1 MVMTIVKHS
10 PRQLAEIAAS
20 LDLEFNDISLLELAL
35 VHGSFI
41 AEFPGVFEESNQRL
55 EFLGDAVLG
64 LIVAQELLTR
74 FPEWP
79 EGRMTE
85 VRASLV
91 DGQSLSK
98 IGARLGLG
106 DWLVMGRGEID
117 RGGSERWSNLADAFE
132 ALMGALFIDQGY
144 DASRDFA
151 IRVMAPELE
160 LAAEAEAAPRHP
172 KSLLHEAAMER
183 GYGPPMYKTVH
194 MKGPSHDPTFTVQAV
209 VNGEAMGTGEGRS
222 KKSAGAE
229 AAGAALVALS
239 DD

>member
-1 MVMTIVKHS
+1 MITVKHS

-20 LDLEFNDISLLELAL
+20 LGLEFDDISLLETAF
-35 VHGSFI
+35 VHGSFVS
-41 AEFPGVFEESNQRL
+41 EFPGVFDESNQRL

-79 EGRMTE
+79 EGRLTQ

-98 IGARLGLG
+98 IAARLGLG
-106 DWLVMGRGEID
+106 EWLVMGRGEIE
-117 RGGSERWSNLADAFE
+117 RGGSERRSNLADVFE
-132 ALMGALFIDQGY
+132 ALMGALFLDQGY

-151 IRVMAPELE
+151 VRVMGVELD
-160 LAAEAEAAPRHP
+160 LAGEAGAAQRHP

-183 GYGPPMYKTVH
+183 GYGPPVYETIDMD
-194 MKGPSHDPTFTVQAV
+194 GPSHDPIFTVQAM
-209 VNGEAMGTGEGRS
+209 VNGVALGTGQGPS
-222 KKSAGAE
+222 KKTAGAE
-229 AAGAALVALS
+229 AAMEALEALS
-239 DD
+239 EG

>member
-1 MVMTIVKHS
+1 MKHS

-20 LDLEFNDISLLELAL
+20 LGLEFDDISLLEMAF
-35 VHGSFI
+35 VHGSFVS
-41 AEFPGVFEESNQRL
+41 EFPGVFDESNQRL

-79 EGRMTE
+79 EGRLTQ

-98 IGARLGLG
+98 IGAKLGLG
-106 DWLVMGRGEID
+106 EWLVMGRGEIE
-117 RGGSERWSNLADAFE
+117 RGGSERRSNLADAFE
-132 ALMGALFIDQGY
+132 ALMGALFLDQGY

-151 IRVMAPELE
+151 VRVMGVELD
-160 LAAEAEAAPRHP
+160 LAGEAGAAQRHP

-183 GYGPPMYKTVH
+183 GYGPPVYETIDMD
-194 MKGPSHDPTFTVQAV
+194 GPSHDPIFTVQAM
-209 VNGEAMGTGEGRS
+209 VNGVALGTGQGPS

-229 AAGAALVALS
+229 AAVEALGALS
-239 DD
+239 EG

>member
-1 MVMTIVKHS
+1 MKHS

-20 LDLEFNDISLLELAL
+20 LELEFDGISLLEMAF
-35 VHGSFI
+35 VHGSFVS
-41 AEFPGVFEESNQRL
+41 EFPGVFDESNQRL

-79 EGRMTE
+79 EGRLTQ

-98 IGARLGLG
+98 IAARLGLG
-106 DWLVMGRGEID
+106 DWLVMGRGEIE
-117 RGGSERWSNLADAFE
+117 RGGSERRSNLADAFE
-132 ALMGALFIDQGY
+132 ALMGALFLDQGY

-151 IRVMAPELE
+151 VRVMGVELD
-160 LAAEAEAAPRHP
+160 LAGESGAAQRHP

-183 GYGPPMYKTVH
+183 GYGPPVYETIDMD
-194 MKGPSHDPTFTVQAV
+194 GPSHDPIFTVQAM
-209 VNGEAMGTGEGRS
+209 VNGVALGTGQGPS

-229 AAGAALVALS
+229 AAAEALRELS
-239 DD
+239 GR

>member
-1 MVMTIVKHS
+1 MIIVKHS

-20 LDLEFNDISLLELAL
+20 LGLEFDDISLLEMAF
-35 VHGSFI
+35 VHGSFVS
-41 AEFPGVFEESNQRL
+41 EFPGVFDESNQRL

-79 EGRMTE
+79 EGRLTQ

-98 IGARLGLG
+98 VGAKLGLG
-106 DWLVMGRGEID
+106 EWLVMGRGEIE
-117 RGGSERWSNLADAFE
+117 RGGSKRRSNLADAFE
-132 ALMGALFIDQGY
+132 ALMGALFLDQGY

-151 IRVMAPELE
+151 VRVMGVELD
-160 LAAEAEAAPRHP
+160 LAGEAGAAQRHP

-183 GYGPPMYKTVH
+183 GYGPPVYETIDMD
-194 MKGPSHDPTFTVQAV
+194 GPSHDPIFTVQAM
-209 VNGEAMGTGEGRS
+209 VNGVAMGTGQGPS

-229 AAGAALVALS
+229 AAVEALGALS
-239 DD
+239 EG

>member
-1 MVMTIVKHS
+1 MKHS

-20 LDLEFNDISLLELAL
+20 LGLEFDDISLLEVAF
-35 VHGSFI
+35 VHGSFV
-41 AEFPGVFEESNQRL
+41 AEFPGVFDESNQRL

-64 LIVAQELLTR
+64 LIIAQELLTR

-79 EGRMTE
+79 EGRLTQ

-98 IGARLGLG
+98 VGAKLGLG
-106 DWLVMGRGEID
+106 EWLVMGRGEIE
-117 RGGSERWSNLADAFE
+117 RGGSERRSNLADAFE
-132 ALMGALFIDQGY
+132 ALMGALFLDQGY

-151 IRVMAPELE
+151 VRVMGVELD
-160 LAAEAEAAPRHP
+160 LAGEAGAAQRHP

-183 GYGPPMYKTVH
+183 GYGPPVYETIDMD
-194 MKGPSHDPTFTVQAV
+194 GPSHDPIFTVQAV
-209 VNGEAMGTGEGRS
+209 VNGVAMGTGQGPS

-229 AAGAALVALS
+229 AAVEALGALS
-239 DD
+239 DG